1 MRWLSLSALL
11 SAAAAQERLWPG
23 PTAAQDNRGKLPFLH
38 SPAFPDS
45 YGACCARCASK
56 GSQITAYD
64 LRFKSWSSS
73 NCSCFTEAQHGA
85 RFAVDECSREL
96 MPRRVVLG
104 ISTGHAGTKTL
115 SNKHAASVNPFLD
128 LTEMACYTE
137 TAAGPPIVWNFEE
150 THIYGDRAEVGE
162 SGLKS
167 WYATLRNASDY
178 EEAQEAE
185 RLVRLEILPD
195 MLVYAH
201 RMLAAKV
208 GSDETLDDATYVDL
222 GHQSNLGLLQPL
234 ITELEADD
242 RVEQVSA
249 VRVIRNRYDTVRSFA
264 SEWKVPC
271 SEGGPNGMFSL
282 CPTMHK
288 VELIPPEGAWEQLDS
303 DQRLFWFIDEVEARW
318 QRVLQMTPE
327 LDYLSVSW
335 CEHDDF
341 KAVWDATAEF
351 IGEGS
356 LAASNC
362 TSPAHEAAHTG
373 RQATDAEL
381 SEKDA
386 AYYRLMGFDKDPYN
400 AARVLATQQAS
411 ICHPAKR
418 GRSGLKRG
426 AGKRKKHARRLGK
439 HKHHAH
445 KHKRGGSELKAAH
458 EADKRLLTP
467 RDM

>member
-318 QRVLQMTPE
+318 QHLLLRHPRLPHLTVRWCDAAQLQDAWERLATYIGDGALRPQACAHHEHGSANVSDRE
-327 LDYLSVSW
+327 L
-335 CEHDDF
+335 
-341 KAVWDATAEF
+341 
-351 IGEGS
+351 
-356 LAASNC
+356 
-362 TSPAHEAAHTG
+362 EAAD
-373 RQATDAEL
+373 RQYVEAMKYTSA
-381 SEKDA
+381 
-386 AYYRLMGFDKDPYN
+386 
-400 AARVLATQQAS
+400 Q
-411 ICHPAKR
+411 
-418 GRSGLKRG
+418 
-426 AGKRKKHARRLGK
+426 RRLI
-439 HKHHAH
+439 
-445 KHKRGGSELKAAH
+445 RDVQRPFDCAA
-458 EADKRLLTP
+458 
-467 RDM
+467 